1 MQSSCLFASA
11 KHKAAKDSD
20 STAQHSMAQHGTAP
34 HSTAQ
39 HGTAQHDAAWL
50 STAWQNAGNM
60 TVQDMKLTWGF
71 WRTRNSTQNLP
82 LQLSIH
88 TAKCQQHDSTAYALK
103 LVLPDS
109 FLPAQ
114 AVSAGPHS
122 QETIPTPQAARSDV
136 LNNLLDFLRWI
147 VSL

>member
-1 MQSSCLFASA
+1 MQSSSLFASA
-11 KHKAAKDSD
+11 KHKAAKNSD

-71 WRTRNSTQNLP
+71 WCTRNSTQNLP

-88 TAKCQQHDSTAYALK
+88 TAKCQQHDSTAHALK

-114 AVSAGPHS
+114 AVSAGSHS

-136 LNNLLDFLRWI
+136 LDNLLDFLRWI